1 MLERFRGLSHTVL
14 GPVARLLVKLGV
26 SPDLVTIIG
35 TLGVVL
41 GALICF
47 PQGWLWQ
54 GVVVV
59 IIFVISDM
67 IDGLM
72 AKITGKSSNW
82 GAFLDSTS
90 DRPSICCLGLSA
102 HLGDALHYGDHARHR
117 QRRHRNIQHVW
128 HTEASEQ
135 CTGKD
140 DHQPVRPRGQPAST
154 GESETLCSGLHIG
167 GPLPKDQAS
176 QRDACP
182 EG

>member
-90 DRPSICCLGLSA
+90 DR
-102 HLGDALHYGDHARHR
+102 LGDGVARSFRTGAL
-117 QRRHRNIQHVW
+117 
-128 HTEASEQ
+128 
-135 CTGKD
+135 
-140 DHQPVRPRGQPAST
+140 QPPASRQ
-154 GESETLCSGLHIG
+154 LAI
-167 GPLPKDQAS
+167 
-176 QRDACP
+176 
-182 EG
+182 